1 MARVHKTP
9 WIIGG
14 VLAVAIGV
22 FWLTPCGQ
30 SLSAASDFGDWR
42 RQMRLLTGFVAWM
55 LMTLSVIVAVRPA
68 GLDRFMNGLD
78 KAYGLHKWAGIS
90 VAVAAI
96 CHWVTDKSASWL
108 RHLGLVIPRGGN
120 RSGGGRG
127 RDHTWWYEMAE
138 DAGEWAFYL
147 LLVLVLIALVKYFP
161 YRYFRQ
167 IHKLFPVVYLMA
179 TYHGILMLPAQ
190 WWASAAAY
198 IVVPLTAM
206 GCIAA
211 VISLMQLIGKS
222 RRYTATISSIEH
234 AAAGVTDV
242 HVRLPEG
249 KSMQHKPGQFAFVDF
264 GGFEGAHPFTI
275 ASSNTQELRFS
286 IKALGDFTGQLRH
299 ILRIGQLVR
308 IEGPYGQFN
317 FESSRARQVWVA
329 GGIGITPFIARLEY
343 LALHGGVQQAIDL
356 WYCTRSVQDGQFPA
370 NLDELCAKAQ
380 VTLHRVADE
389 RQQRLTAQIIQK
401 TVQDLSQTSVW
412 FCGPSGFAKDLL
424 SGLKAMGLSG
434 ADFHAERFEMR

>member
-1 MARVHKTP
+1 
-9 WIIGG
+9 
-14 VLAVAIGV
+14 
-22 FWLTPCGQ
+22 
-30 SLSAASDFGDWR
+30 
-42 RQMRLLTGFVAWM
+42 
-55 LMTLSVIVAVRPA
+55 
-68 GLDRFMNGLD
+68 
-78 KAYGLHKWAGIS
+78 
-90 VAVAAI
+90 
-96 CHWVTDKSASWL
+96 
-108 RHLGLVIPRGGN
+108 
-120 RSGGGRG
+120 
-127 RDHTWWYEMAE
+127 
-138 DAGEWAFYL
+138 
-147 LLVLVLIALVKYFP
+147 
-161 YRYFRQ
+161 
-167 IHKLFPVVYLMA
+167 
-179 TYHGILMLPAQ
+179 
-190 WWASAAAY
+190 
-198 IVVPLTAM
+198 
-206 GCIAA
+206 
-211 VISLMQLIGKS
+211 
-222 RRYTATISSIEH
+222 
-234 AAAGVTDV
+234 
-242 HVRLPEG
+242 
-249 KSMQHKPGQFAFVDF
+249 MQHKPGQFAFVDF